1 MHKFP
6 RIHAHLTQNG
16 HKGSIEIA
24 DMLTPV
30 FTSLF
35 TNGAGL
41 GLDEITRL
49 WDVYVFEGDAVLVR
63 AGIALLGARE
73 QDILNARGS
82 QEVLNVMNGRSMMGS
97 TAHGSKEGAES
108 KSSHSLFGGEDEWM
122 LKVRLAGKC

>member
-1 MHKFP
+1 
-6 RIHAHLTQNG
+6 
-16 HKGSIEIA
+16 
-24 DMLTPV
+24 MLTPV

-73 QDILNARGS
+73 QDILNARGA
-82 QEVLNVMNGRSMMGS
+82 QEVLNVMNGRSLAGS
-97 TAHGSKEGAES
+97 TTNGNKDGGES
-108 KSSHSLFGGEDEWM
+108 KSSPSLFGGEDEWM